1 MTKVEVTKDNVESC
15 DASTLVAKREDVLYN
30 VRVAVVGIGIT
41 HFGKSGKKAILTRS
55 LSTRLLVR
63 NNKENLIND
72 RFKEISFTLKTYSDF
87 AQLDTLLR
95 LQGYDG
101 EHLPSET
108 IFSSH
113 APLMIDQT
121 KIQLELYFKCILA
134 SLQKLKDIVILYNFL
149 ELSNKKAKRF
159 NSAAAIKEGYL
170 SRKEGKLFGKW
181 KARYFI
187 LNSSS
192 LDYYHFKG
200 GDRKGVIELRDALV
214 GRQAKDDTITTDY
227 RHALTINELVTS
239 KQFNRHSLCAYND
252 EERDGWADAII
263 KVMQSLGS
271 TTPAGTSSNI
281 LKRLAKKEDYSY
293 NS

>member
-1 MTKVEVTKDNVESC
+1 MTKVEITDKIESLQSC
-15 DASTLVAKREDVLYN
+15 TATLVAKPEDVLYN
-30 VRVAVVGIGIT
+30 VRVAVVGIGIE
-41 HFGKSGKKAILTRS
+41 HFGKSGKPIFVRS
-55 LSTRLLVR
+55 LSVRLLAR
-63 NNKENLIND
+63 NNKQDLIND
-72 RFKEISFTLKTYSDF
+72 RFKEISCISKSYSD
-87 AQLDTLLR
+87 LLR
-95 LQGYDG
+95 SQEYDG
-101 EHLPSET
+101 EHLISET

-121 KIQLELYFKCILA
+121 KVQLELYFKCILA
-134 SLQKLKDIVILYNFL
+134 SLPQIKDITILYNFL
-149 ELSNKKAKRF
+149 KLSNKKAKTKRL
-159 NSAAAIKEGYL
+159 NSAPAMKEGYL

-187 LNSSS
+187 LNNNT

-200 GDRKGVIELRDALV
+200 GARKGVIELTDALV

-239 KQFNRHSLCAYND
+239 KQFHRHLLCAYND
-252 EERDGWADAII
+252 EERDEWADAII

-271 TTPAGTSSNI
+271 TSAGTSNI
-281 LKRLAKKEDYSY
+281 LKRFAKKQDYSY